1 MFMEELI
8 EEGIVTEVKNG
19 IALISITPSNS
30 CEECS
35 AKIFCHTENKIRSVI
50 AKDPYGVKA
59 GDKVQIVIRGRN
71 VVFASLLLYGFPL
84 IILIASIFIGM
95 NLFKNNSEI
104 LSTIT
109 AIALVGIYFLFV
121 YFLSQSK
128 RNKNKFLPRITFVSS

>member
-1 MFMEELI
+1 MEELI